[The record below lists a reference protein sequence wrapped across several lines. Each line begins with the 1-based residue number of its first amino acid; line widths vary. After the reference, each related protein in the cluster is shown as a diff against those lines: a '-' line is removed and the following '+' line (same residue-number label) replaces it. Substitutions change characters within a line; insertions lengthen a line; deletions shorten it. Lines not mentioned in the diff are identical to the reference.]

1 MPHPVDPV
9 SVQFRS
15 DDGSLTPDNA
25 LFRWGLA
32 MEDAMGKSGRVRP
45 SAEQLKARLEKA
57 GFADVQT
64 FTVKQPLGPWAKA
77 KYGFLNCRGV
87 GSHTRAVHTAESEP
101 NYYKAKQVEI
111 KIKVN

>member
-32 MEDAMGKSGRVRP
+32 MEEAMSKSSRVRP
-45 SAEQLKARLEKA
+45 SEEQLKTRLEKA
-57 GFADVQT
+57 GFVDVQAL
-64 FTVKQPLGPWAKA
+64 TVKQPFGPWAKA
-77 KYGFLNCRGV
+77 KYGSLDCR
-87 GSHTRAVHTAESEP
+87 SAVWRI
-101 NYYKAKQVEI
+101 AKRI
-111 KIKVN
+111 